1 MLLQFPKCNLKSFC
15 FLRCAVAPVSYRR
28 SLPLHYFGLFQ
39 CIVLN
44 FRRLFWSNYL
54 ISKPPRFSYNTVL
67 RLSNKQPSAEM
78 RQFPSYSYS
87 LPTRRPEMSAS
98 IRDFESW
105 ALSVNMPRRRITQCM
120 SFPQLFTVS

>member
-78 RQFPSYSYS
+78 RQFHPIPI
-87 LPTRRPEMSAS
+87 LFP
-98 IRDFESW
+98 RDV
-105 ALSVNMPRRRITQCM
+105 LK
-120 SFPQLFTVS
+120 